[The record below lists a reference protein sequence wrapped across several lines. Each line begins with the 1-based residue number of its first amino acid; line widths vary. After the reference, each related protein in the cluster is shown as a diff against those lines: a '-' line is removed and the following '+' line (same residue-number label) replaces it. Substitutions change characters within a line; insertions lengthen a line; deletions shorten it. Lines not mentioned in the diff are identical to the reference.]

1 MSEKNE
7 ILNPKNPIWLEIL
20 RIYTIVVTGIGLF
33 ASFVAFF
40 ANSIDL
46 GFFSALF
53 VSLIITVSA
62 LIFYIINMVILNAL
76 YNLQKTRK
84 NTDKIVE
91 LLEEKKEMTHE

>member
-33 ASFVAFF
+33 ASFVAFI
-40 ANSIDL
+40 ANLIDL

-91 LLEEKKEMTHE
+91 LLEDKKEMTQE